1 MIAACLCP
9 WQVGGMACLI
19 CEDLR
24 YWSWYVGDKTEESTE
39 REKKEGDELCV
50 CGLENFTRPCLFVS
64 LQLVNEGPLMEER
77 VQALLCV
84 VVAQVLKGRAT
95 FTLHQP
101 GVLKA
106 WSVHNEQR
114 AQGVLSRFQRS
125 GAHGA
130 NTYMYTQ
137 TLALLEAT
145 SDGLYP
151 LHLTLK
157 FNLGYLQSFPNF
169 NPQSRGDPAN
179 PSAVVQ
185 T

>member
-9 WQVGGMACLI
+9 WQVGGMVCLI

-24 YWSWYVGDKTEESTE
+24 YWSWYEGIKHKRAKKEKRK
-39 REKKEGDELCV
+39 REKSWGRVCVCV
-50 CGLENFTRPCLFVS
+50 CGPENFTRPCLFVS
-64 LQLVNEGPLMEER
+64 LQLVNEGPLMEEL
-77 VQALLCV
+77 VQTLLCV

-114 AQGVLSRFQRS
+114 AKGVLSRFQCS
-125 GAHGA
+125 EAHRA
-130 NTYMYTQ
+130 NTYMCTQ
-137 TLALLEAT
+137 TLAPLEAT
-145 SDGLYP
+145 SDGLYA

-157 FNLGYLQSFPNF
+157 CNLC
-169 NPQSRGDPAN
+169 
-179 PSAVVQ
+179 
-185 T
+185 